1 MKKHLHIFAITALLV
16 LSVERSNAQITEY
29 TFETHFT
36 EASIN
41 IYMQVLGIPSGLLE
55 VQSEVDFYK
64 VKYMTPHPNGT
75 MVEVSGALCIP
86 SDLDCPLPMASY
98 QHGTISAR
106 SEAPSNPTGEAIIGV
121 LYAAVGYITV
131 MPDYIGLGDSELFH
145 PYVHADSQAS
155 TSLDMIRS
163 ARDLQEALG
172 YTWDEQLFIFGY
184 SQGGHATAALQR
196 LIETEASDEFT
207 LTASAPMSGPYDIS
221 GVQAGVLTSDQVYP
235 TPGYLP
241 YVVLSYQEVYGNIY
255 NDLTEVFLP
264 EYAEIIPDL
273 FDGNTSMGV
282 INNAFP
288 SVPAEMLQPAFIE
301 AYNSDPN
308 HPMRVALADNDV
320 MDWAPQVP
328 TRLYYCIADDQ
339 VNYMNSV
346 VALENFTEQGSTSVQ
361 AIDLGQYDHG
371 GCAPLA
377 LLFGLD
383 YFESLKADNC
393 NLSVNESN
401 AEVLSVFPNPTEGS
415 INFSRPVNGMVEVVD
430 LAGQVVHRERVVQ
443 VFDLS
448 FLSSGSYIVKGAD
461 LAPIRILLY

>member
-1 MKKHLHIFAITALLV
+1 MTSFLQKGICIFLFIIA
-16 LSVERSNAQITEY
+16 SVKGNTQITEY
-29 TFETHFT
+29 SLETHFT

-64 VKYMTPHPNGT
+64 IKYMTPHPDGS
-75 MVEVSGALCIP
+75 MVEVSGALCVP
-86 SDLDCPLPMASY
+86 SDLDCPLPMGSY

-106 SEAPSNPTGEAIIGV
+106 DEAPSNPTGEALIGV
-121 LYAAVGYITV
+121 LYAAVGYIIV
-131 MPDYIGLGDSELFH
+131 MPDYIGLGDSPLLH

-155 TSLDMIRS
+155 TSLDMIRA
-163 ARDLQEALG
+163 ARDLQTTLG
-172 YTWDEQLFIFGY
+172 YAWDEQLFIFGY

-196 LIETEASDEFT
+196 LIETDFSDEFT
-207 LTASAPMSGPYDIS
+207 ITGSAPMSGPYDIS

-288 SVPAEMLQPAFIE
+288 SVPAQMLQPAFIE

-308 HPMRVALADNDV
+308 HPMRVALADNDA

-328 TRLYYCIADDQ
+328 TRLFYCNADDQ

-346 VALENFTEQGSTSVQ
+346 VALENFIELGSTSVT
-361 AIDLGQYDHG
+361 AVDLGEYDHG

-383 YFESLKADNC
+383 FFESLKVDNC
-393 NLSVNESN
+393 NISGISEITDSF
-401 AEVLSVFPNPTEGS
+401 SISPNPSNGIVS
-415 INFSRPVNGMVEVVD
+415 FNQAVNDWIEVYDATGRKVAASWVSQTAD
-430 LAGQVVHRERVVQ
+430 WSALGAGCYVIKGR
-443 VFDLS
+443 S
-448 FLSSGSYIVKGAD
+448 FEPTRMI
-461 LAPIRILLY
+461 IH

>member
-1 MKKHLHIFAITALLV
+1 MTSFLQKGICIFLFIIA
-16 LSVERSNAQITEY
+16 SVKGNTQITEY
-29 TFETHFT
+29 SLETHFT

-64 VKYMTPHPNGT
+64 IKYMTPHPDGS
-75 MVEVSGALCIP
+75 MVEVSGALCVP
-86 SDLDCPLPMASY
+86 SDLDCPLPMGSY

-106 SEAPSNPTGEAIIGV
+106 DEAPSNPNGEALIGV
-121 LYAAVGYITV
+121 LYAAVGYIIV
-131 MPDYIGLGDSELFH
+131 MPDYIGLGDSPLLH

-155 TSLDMIRS
+155 TSLDMIRA
-163 ARDLQEALG
+163 ARDLQSTLG
-172 YTWDEQLFIFGY
+172 YTWDEQLFLFGY

-196 LIETEASDEFT
+196 LIETEFGDEFT
-207 LTASAPMSGPYDIS
+207 ITGSAPMSGPYDIS

-273 FDGNTSMGV
+273 FDGNTSMGI

-288 SVPAEMLQPAFIE
+288 TVPAQMLQPAFIE

-328 TRLYYCIADDQ
+328 TRLFYCNADDQ

-346 VALENFTEQGSTSVQ
+346 LALENFTELGSTSVT
-361 AIDLGQYDHG
+361 AVDLGEYDHG

-383 YFESLKADNC
+383 FFESLKVDNC
-393 NLSVNESN
+393 NISGISEITDSF
-401 AEVLSVFPNPTEGS
+401 SISPNPSNGIVS
-415 INFSRPVNGMVEVVD
+415 FNQAVNDWIEVYDATGRKVAASWVSQTAD
-430 LAGQVVHRERVVQ
+430 WSALGAGCYVIIGR
-443 VFDLS
+443 S
-448 FLSSGSYIVKGAD
+448 FEPTRMI
-461 LAPIRILLY
+461 IH

>member
-1 MKKHLHIFAITALLV
+1 MKKHLHIFAITALMI
-16 LSVERSNAQITEY
+16 LSFERSSAQITEY

-131 MPDYIGLGDSELFH
+131 MPDYIGLGDSEMFH

-346 VALENFTEQGSTSVQ
+346 VALENFTELGSTSIQ

-430 LAGQVVHRERVVQ
+430 LAGQVVHRERVAQ
-443 VFDLS
+443 TLDLS

>member
-1 MKKHLHIFAITALLV
+1 MNQLLRLFFLVIV
-16 LSVERSNAQITEY
+16 LVCSFRGKAQITDY
-29 TFETHFT
+29 TLETHFT

-41 IYMQVLGIPSGLLE
+41 IYMQVLGIPNGLLE
-55 VQSEVDFYK
+55 IQSEVDFYK
-64 VKYMTPHPNGT
+64 IKYMTPHPNGT
-75 MVEVSGALCIP
+75 MVEVSGALCVP

-106 SEAPSNPTGEAIIGV
+106 NEAPSNPTGEALIGV

-131 MPDYIGLGDSELFH
+131 MPDYIGLGDSQLFH

-155 TSLDMIRS
+155 ASLDMIRS
-163 ARDLQEALG
+163 ARDLQETLG
-172 YTWDEQLFIFGY
+172 YNWDEQLFIFGY

-196 LIETEASDEFT
+196 LIETESSDEFT
-207 LTASAPMSGPYDIS
+207 ITASAPMSGPYDIS
-221 GVQAGVLTSDQVYP
+221 GIQAGVLTSDQVYP

-255 NDLTEVFLP
+255 NDLSEVFLP

-273 FDGNTSMGV
+273 FDGNTTMSV
-282 INNAFP
+282 INSAFP
-288 SVPAEMLQPAFIE
+288 AVPADMLQPAFIE
-301 AYNSDPN
+301 AYNNDPN
-308 HPMRVALADNDV
+308 HPMRLALADNDV

-346 VALENFTEQGSTSVQ
+346 VALENFTELGSTSVQ
-361 AIDLGQYDHG
+361 ALDLGQYDHG

-383 YFESLKADNC
+383 YFESLKVDNC
-393 NLSVNESN
+393 NISGISEITDSF
-401 AEVLSVFPNPTEGS
+401 SISPNPSNGIVT
-415 INFSRPVNGMVEVVD
+415 FHQAVNDWIEVYDATGRKVASSWVSNTAD
-430 LAGQVVHRERVVQ
+430 WSALGAGCYVIKGR
-443 VFDLS
+443 S
-448 FLSSGSYIVKGAD
+448 FEPTRMI
-461 LAPIRILLY
+461 IH

>member
-1 MKKHLHIFAITALLV
+1 MTSFLQKGICIFLFIIA
-16 LSVERSNAQITEY
+16 SVKGNTQITEY
-29 TFETHFT
+29 SLETHFT

-64 VKYMTPHPNGT
+64 IKYMTPHPDGS
-75 MVEVSGALCIP
+75 MVEVSGALCVP
-86 SDLDCPLPMASY
+86 SDLDCPLPMGSY

-106 SEAPSNPTGEAIIGV
+106 DEAPSNPTGEALIGV
-121 LYAAVGYITV
+121 LYAAVGYIIV
-131 MPDYIGLGDSELFH
+131 MPDYIGLGDSPLLH

-155 TSLDMIRS
+155 TSLDMIRA
-163 ARDLQEALG
+163 ARDLQSTLG
-172 YTWDEQLFIFGY
+172 YAWDEQLFIFGY

-196 LIETEASDEFT
+196 LIETDFSDEFT
-207 LTASAPMSGPYDIS
+207 ITGSAPMSGPYDIS

-273 FDGNTSMGV
+273 FDGNTSMGI

-288 SVPAEMLQPAFIE
+288 SVPAQMLQPAFIE

-308 HPMRVALADNDV
+308 HPMRIALADNDV

-328 TRLYYCIADDQ
+328 TRLFYCNADDQ

-346 VALENFTEQGSTSVQ
+346 MALENFIELGSTSVT
-361 AIDLGQYDHG
+361 AVDLGEYDHG

-383 YFESLKADNC
+383 FFESLKVDNC
-393 NLSVNESN
+393 NISGVSEITDSF
-401 AEVLSVFPNPTEGS
+401 SISPNPSNGIVSFTQA
-415 INFSRPVNGMVEVVD
+415 VNDWIEVYDATGRKVATSWVSQTAD
-430 LAGQVVHRERVVQ
+430 WSALGAGCYVIKGR
-443 VFDLS
+443 S
-448 FLSSGSYIVKGAD
+448 FEPTRMI
-461 LAPIRILLY
+461 IH

>member
-1 MKKHLHIFAITALLV
+1 MNQFLRSFFLV
-16 LSVERSNAQITEY
+16 IVLVCSFRGKAQITEY
-29 TFETHFT
+29 TLETHFT

-41 IYMQVLGIPSGLLE
+41 IYMQVLGIPNGLLE
-55 VQSEVDFYK
+55 IQSEVDFYK

-75 MVEVSGALCIP
+75 MVEVSGALCVP

-106 SEAPSNPTGEAIIGV
+106 NEAPSNPTGEALIGV
-121 LYAAVGYITV
+121 LYAAMGYITV
-131 MPDYIGLGDSELFH
+131 MPDYIGLGDSQLFH

-155 TSLDMIRS
+155 ASLDMIRS
-163 ARDLQEALG
+163 ARDLQETLG
-172 YTWDEQLFIFGY
+172 YNWDEQLFIFGY

-196 LIETEASDEFT
+196 LIETESSDEFT
-207 LTASAPMSGPYDIS
+207 ITASAPMSGPYDIS
-221 GVQAGVLTSDQVYP
+221 GIQADVLTSDQVYP

-273 FDGNTSMGV
+273 FDGNTTMSV
-282 INNAFP
+282 INSAFP
-288 SVPAEMLQPAFIE
+288 AVPADMLQPAFIE
-301 AYNSDPN
+301 AYNNDPN
-308 HPMRVALADNDV
+308 HPMRLALADNDV

-346 VALENFTEQGSTSVQ
+346 VALENFTELGSTSVQ
-361 AIDLGQYDHG
+361 ALDLGQYDHG

-383 YFESLKADNC
+383 YFESLKVDNC
-393 NLSVNESN
+393 NLSVEEDGKSSIN
-401 AEVLSVFPNPTEGS
+401 AFPNPSEGVL
-415 INFSRPVNGMVEVVD
+415 NFSSPVNGLVVVTD
-430 LAGQVVHRERVVQ
+430 LSGRVVHQQWVGQ
-443 VFDLS
+443 TMDLT
-448 FLSSGSYIVKGAD
+448 FLASGPYLLKGVNFT
-461 LAPIRILLY
+461 PTRIILY